1 MYLPGGEP
9 MPGEEFSEGYS
20 KEKKKKK
27 VQTFKVLQ
35 RGYHSVYPIWVLKT
49 RAFNT
54 AEFTAG
60 LKKYWHLWA
69 KNIFSVRVWYTKFT
83 ESS

>member
-20 KEKKKKK
+20 KEKKKK

-35 RGYHSVYPIWVLKT
+35 RGYHSVYPI
-49 RAFNT
+49 
-54 AEFTAG
+54 
-60 LKKYWHLWA
+60 
-69 KNIFSVRVWYTKFT
+69 
-83 ESS
+83 